1 MKKLTQVV
9 LESGL
14 LDKTMAALMERWGF
28 LEPGASDRVTGGTV
42 VISSEAQVQ
51 NLLGPRAH
59 FRQTLENFVEEL
71 ELLLQPEAIERG
83 VTDLDQ
89 SSDPGVRS
97 EGE

>member
-28 LEPGASDRVTGGTV
+28 LEPGAASIVGSFPMTITL
-42 VISSEAQVQ
+42 EAKNQI
-51 NLLGPRAH
+51 GPRAH

-83 VTDLDQ
+83 VIDLDQ
-89 SSDPGVRS
+89 LAIPRIAI

>member
-28 LEPGASDRVTGGTV
+28 LEPGASNLIGGTYV
-42 VISSEAQVQ
+42 LTSEAQTQ
-51 NLLGPRAH
+51 SMLGPRAH

-89 SSDPGVRS
+89 
-97 EGE
+97 GE